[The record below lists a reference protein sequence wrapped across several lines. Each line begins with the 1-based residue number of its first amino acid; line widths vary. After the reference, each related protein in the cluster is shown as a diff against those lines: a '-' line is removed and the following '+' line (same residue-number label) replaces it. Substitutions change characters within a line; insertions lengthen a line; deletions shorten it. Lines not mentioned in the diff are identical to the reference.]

1 AMRFDGE
8 TYGMSNECLFYR
20 LEEQAKASGN
30 PDRFKQEDIKVTEDF
45 KIVGDPEKLS
55 LQGTL
60 SITSEEKIVERLFT
74 PDIKRELEEDW
85 KYEIELSMTVEDDMG
100 KPLKLRL
107 NDNDKMNFEFKLD
120 TEK

>member
-1 AMRFDGE
+1 
-8 TYGMSNECLFYR
+8 
-20 LEEQAKASGN
+20 
-30 PDRFKQEDIKVTEDF
+30 DF

-107 NDNDKMNFEFKLD
+107 NDNYKMNFEFNLD
-120 TEK
+120 K